1 MRILISALRRLR
13 IFCNLLVF
21 LSKWSVFFKHFFALG
36 YLIPSD
42 NRFFEAI
49 KRCSWNHL
57 ILGIIA
63 FAAVGYLYVGVG
75 NNPDNGFFPMWAYFC
90 FQIVKALGAFSWC
103 LFFLGL
109 AGKYLNS
116 NSKVVTFGNEAVLPF
131 YILHQTIIFWIGSFI
146 IPIGLS
152 ISMKYMSICVQF
164 LLF

>member
-1 MRILISALRRLR
+1 
-13 IFCNLLVF
+13 V
-21 LSKWSVFFKHFFALG
+21 
-36 YLIPSD
+36 P
-42 NRFFEAI
+42 
-49 KRCSWNHL
+49 
-57 ILGIIA
+57 
-63 FAAVGYLYVGVG
+63 
-75 NNPDNGFFPMWAYFC
+75 
-90 FQIVKALGAFSWC
+90 
-103 LFFLGL
+103 FFLGL

>member
-1 MRILISALRRLR
+1 MQILISALRRLR

-21 LSKWSVFFKHFFALG
+21 LSKWSVFFKHFFVLG

-42 NRFFEAI
+42 NRFLEAI

-103 LFFLGL
+103 LFFL
-109 AGKYLNS
+109 A
-116 NSKVVTFGNEAVLPF
+116 
-131 YILHQTIIFWIGSFI
+131 
-146 IPIGLS
+146 
-152 ISMKYMSICVQF
+152 
-164 LLF
+164 

>member
-21 LSKWSVFFKHFFALG
+21 LSKWPVFFKYFFVLG

-75 NNPDNGFFPMWAYFC
+75 YNPDNGFFP
-90 FQIVKALGAFSWC
+90 I
-103 LFFLGL
+103 
-109 AGKYLNS
+109 
-116 NSKVVTFGNEAVLPF
+116 
-131 YILHQTIIFWIGSFI
+131 
-146 IPIGLS
+146 
-152 ISMKYMSICVQF
+152 
-164 LLF
+164 